1 MAEDLKA
8 LEDAF
13 AAAIELRGLP
23 LRAFLARLQRSKPD
37 LATALE
43 RLLRSDALDDAPL
56 LEPVDAALAH
66 WSKAR
71 VRNTNLTNLRN
82 KQDE

>member
-23 LRAFLARLQRSKPD
+23 LRVFLARLQRSKPD
-37 LATALE
+37 LAAALE

-56 LEPVDAALAH
+56 LDPVDAALAH
-66 WSKAR
+66 WSK
-71 VRNTNLTNLRN
+71 THLRN
-82 KQDE
+82 RVPGNRRSKQDS